1 MQVFIINIK
10 HDIQKK
16 NAIQR
21 QCKRLRIKFEII
33 DAVCGIDLTDSDLDS
48 FIDANARSYLSR
60 GEMGCALSHNSLYQR
75 IIAEQLPFALI
86 LEDDAILHNDTAHVI
101 ALIEKRI
108 SKEDNIALLL
118 YKTEYIYKNKMIT
131 LSDDYIFYES
141 NTPTLTHGYVITN
154 KAARTL
160 LTLNTPVRVEADAW
174 RYFYFTRF
182 VRAYSLNTDLILS
195 HDVDKQTS
203 TIEKERQLKSDAQ
216 KHKRKSLDRKNS
228 VIKIY
233 HKLIRR
239 MFLKKVRG

>member
-1 MQVFIINIK
+1 MRVFIINLK
-10 HDIQKK
+10 SDIQKK
-16 NAIQR
+16 NEIIQ
-21 QCKRLRIKFEII
+21 QCKRLKIKFEII
-33 DAVCGIDLTDSDLDS
+33 DAVCGINLTDSDLDS
-48 FIDANARSYLSR
+48 LINTDARYYLSR
-60 GEMGCALSHNSLYQR
+60 GEMGCALSHNALYRR

-118 YKTEYIYKNKMIT
+118 YKTKFIYKNKMIA

-141 NTPTLTHGYVITN
+141 NAPTLTHGYVITN

-160 LTLNTPVRVEADAW
+160 LTLNAPVRVEADAW
-174 RYFYFTRF
+174 RYFYFSRF
-182 VRAYSLNTDLILS
+182 VRTYSLNTDLILS

-203 TIEKERQLKSDAQ
+203 TIEKERRLKSDAQ
-216 KHKRKSLDRKNS
+216 KQKRKSLDSKKS

-233 HKLIRR
+233 HRLIRR
-239 MFLKKVRG
+239 IFLKKVKG